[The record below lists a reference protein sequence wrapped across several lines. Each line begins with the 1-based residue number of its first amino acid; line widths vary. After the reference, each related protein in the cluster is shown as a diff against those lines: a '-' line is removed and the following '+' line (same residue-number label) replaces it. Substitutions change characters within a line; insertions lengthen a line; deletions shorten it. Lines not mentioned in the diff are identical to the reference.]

1 MSWTVVACAGVI
13 MLVAAVVQGAVGYGL
28 NLISGPL
35 LALLDPVF
43 VPVPILFVACVLAAG
58 LSVRERKAI
67 DWSGVGWAMAGRVP
81 GNLLGLLALVALP
94 VTGFNLVIGATVLV
108 CVVLSVVTWRP
119 RVTRSGLVVAGT
131 ASGVFGT
138 VSAIGGPPMA
148 LLYQNQAGPTVRAT
162 LNAFFLLAAVSSV
175 VTLAAAGQ
183 VRGEHLVAAAA
194 LTPFVVVGF
203 LLSGPARALV
213 AGPRLRVA
221 VLAIA
226 AASAVL
232 LIVRSAVG

>member
-1 MSWTVVACAGVI
+1 MSWTVIALAGSI
-13 MLVAAVVQGAVGYGL
+13 MLAAAVVQGAVGYGL

-43 VPVPILFVACVLAAG
+43 VPVPILFVACVLAAA
-58 LSVRERKAI
+58 LSLRERRAI
-67 DWSGVGWAMAGRVP
+67 DWRGVGWAMVGRLP
-81 GNLLGLLALVALP
+81 GNLLGLLALVLLP
-94 VTGFNLVIGATVLV
+94 VTGFNLVIGLTVLA

-119 RVTRSGLVVAGT
+119 RVTPPGLVVAGT

-175 VTLAAAGQ
+175 ATLAFAGQ

-194 LTPFVVVGF
+194 LVPFIVVGF
-203 LLSGPARALV
+203 LISGPARRLV

-232 LIVRSAVG
+232 LIIRSVV